1 MQEKLSKK
9 KNQRNTYIKYSSL
22 ASKMLVIILAGTFFG
37 DYLDLKYDTVPIYTI
52 VVSLFSIFFAL
63 YYVLKNIINDKLII
77 STANESVIFLDLI
90 IGNVF

>member
-37 DYLDLKYDTVPIYTI
+37 DYLDLKYNTTPIYTI
-52 VVSLFSIFFAL
+52 VLSLFSIFFAL
-63 YYVLKNIINDKLII
+63 YYVLKNITNDK
-77 STANESVIFLDLI
+77 V
-90 IGNVF
+90 